1 MISFWSFPWGWV
13 PWLCDE
19 KWSCKQL
26 PRLARSTL
34 HCLNVIK
41 TVVVWAESSS
51 HFTSPMTP
59 HLPGSHIT
67 YYLLHFSLS
76 SSPLLS
82 SSPVLPRTSV
92 SLCHF
97 PNFKVSQFICCHCEV
112 KFNCLS
118 LEVPLMWTV
127 IQMISVTQLIHQVE
141 FLFDYHVYTL
151 QLTYFNWMTK
161 TAVVSLYVL
170 QRNNPDK

>member
-1 MISFWSFPWGWV
+1 ME
-13 PWLCDE
+13 L
-19 KWSCKQL
+19 QLL
-26 PRLARSTL
+26 PRLGPLHAATARCMT
-34 HCLNVIK
+34 VIT
-41 TVVVWAESSS
+41 TVVVRAESSS
-51 HFTSPMTP
+51 HLTSQMTL

-67 YYLLHFSLS
+67 YSLLHFSLS

-82 SSPVLPRTSV
+82 SSPVLPRASA
-92 SLCHF
+92 SLCHS
-97 PNFKVSQFICCHCEV
+97 PNFQVSHFVCCHCEV

-151 QLTYFNWMTK
+151 QLTYFN
-161 TAVVSLYVL
+161 
-170 QRNNPDK
+170 